1 MNVANEAPIDGLCR
15 RLLNIKCISIVG
27 NHGNNIIS
35 IVGNHGNNIYPLL
48 VVMTTMTAEML
59 TILEYEYYII

>member
-15 RLLNIKCISIVG
+15 RLLNIKC
-27 NHGNNIIS
+27 IS